1 MKGTYVELSN
11 KVLILLTVDWMSSMA
26 AVWAEFFPYSWRPL
40 PRPVWKLDVSS
51 SRKMYP
57 QDSSDIST
65 TKMISRMDEYCG
77 RKRKPFCYLYYK
89 ITQFRQ
95 FIKYICIHINISIWP
110 TRTKI
115 ISIGFSKYIRYTIT
129 FFINGNFQST
139 GAVLYCR

>member
-1 MKGTYVELSN
+1 MKGTYVELGN

-65 TKMISRMDEYCG
+65 TKMISRMDEYYG
-77 RKRKPFCYLYYK
+77 GKENHLVIYIIKLHNFGNLSK
-89 ITQFRQ
+89 ISAFILVFR
-95 FIKYICIHINISIWP
+95 
-110 TRTKI
+110 
-115 ISIGFSKYIRYTIT
+115 KYIRYI
-129 FFINGNFQST
+129 FYKWKFSKKGRCF
-139 GAVLYCR
+139 VLWII

>member
-1 MKGTYVELSN
+1 MKGTYVELGY
-11 KVLILLTVDWMSSMA
+11 KVLLLLTVDWMSSMA

-65 TKMISRMDEYCG
+65 TKMISRMDEYYG
-77 RKRKPFCYLYYK
+77 RKRKPFCYLYYR

-95 FIKYICIHINISIWP
+95 FIKYIS
-110 TRTKI
+110 
-115 ISIGFSKYIRYTIT
+115 SGFSKYIWYTIT